1 MQSYVEEQGPFNVIG
16 VYRAEFDKR
25 TVKILSPNNSLAY
38 AQHMVELIKGEL
50 ATKQICGEG
59 GKVMIDAYLEPAGCP
74 RPLSPELQAM
84 MDRETARRTVED
96 IAHNKTAERVAYMRG
111 ELARMRAGA
120 RV

>member
-50 ATKQICGEG
+50 ATKQICGED

-84 MDRETARRTVED
+84 MRRETARQEKED
-96 IAHNKTAERVAYMRG
+96 KVHDAVIERIGYMRG
-111 ELARMRAGA
+111 ELERWG
-120 RV
+120 VTI

>member
-1 MQSYVEEQGPFNVIG
+1 MQTYVEEQGPFNVIG

-38 AQHMVELIKGEL
+38 AAHMVELIKGEL

-84 MDRETARRTVED
+84 MHRETARRATKD
-96 IAHNKTAERVAYMRG
+96 MAHNRRVSDVAYMRG
-111 ELARMRAGA
+111 ELTRMGA
-120 RV
+120 QT

>member
-59 GKVMIDAYLEPAGCP
+59 RQGD
-74 RPLSPELQAM
+74 
-84 MDRETARRTVED
+84 DRR
-96 IAHNKTAERVAYMRG
+96 
-111 ELARMRAGA
+111 LP
-120 RV
+120 

>member
-74 RPLSPELQAM
+74 RPLSHELQAM
-84 MDRETARRTVED
+84 MHRETARRAIKDV
-96 IAHNKTAERVAYMRG
+96 AHNKTAERVCYMRG
-111 ELARMRAGA
+111 ELTRMGVTA
-120 RV
+120 

>member
-1 MQSYVEEQGPFNVIG
+1 MQTYVEEQGPFNVIG

-59 GKVMIDAYLEPAGCP
+59 GKVMVDAYLEPAGCP

-84 MDRETARRTVED
+84 MHRETARRAIED
-96 IAHNKTAERVAYMRG
+96 VAHNKTAERVRYMRG
-111 ELARMRAGA
+111 ELTRMG
-120 RV
+120 VTT

>member
-1 MQSYVEEQGPFNVIG
+1 MQTYVEEQGPFNVIG

-38 AQHMVELIKGEL
+38 AQHMVDLIKGEL

-74 RPLSPELQAM
+74 RPLSPELQATM
-84 MDRETARRTVED
+84 HRETARRAIED
-96 IAHNKTAERVAYMRG
+96 VARNKTAERVRYMRG
-111 ELARMRAGA
+111 ELTRMGVTA
-120 RV
+120 

>member
-1 MQSYVEEQGPFNVIG
+1 MQTYVEEQGPFNVIG

-84 MDRETARRTVED
+84 MHRETARRAIED
-96 IAHNKTAERVAYMRG
+96 VSHNKTTERNAYMRG
-111 ELARMRAGA
+111 ELTRMGA
-120 RV
+120 QT

>member
-1 MQSYVEEQGPFNVIG
+1 MQTYVEEQGPFNVIG
-16 VYRAEFDKR
+16 VYLAEFDKR

-74 RPLSPELQAM
+74 RPLSPELQAALN
-84 MDRETARRTVED
+84 RVAAQRAIED
-96 IAHNKTAERVAYMRG
+96 VAHNKTAERVRYMRG
-111 ELARMRAGA
+111 KLTRMGVGVAR
-120 RV
+120 

>member
-84 MDRETARRTVED
+84 MHRETARRAIED
-96 IAHNKTAERVAYMRG
+96 VSHNKTTERNAYMRG
-111 ELARMRAGA
+111 ELTRMGVTA
-120 RV
+120 